1 MTKHL
6 TGRKTPPN
14 FRLTLACL
22 AFPIAAGD
30 SDTCLGLGRL
40 IGAGVWGQQK
50 VCVQME
56 GPLGIQSYIPKRGGR
71 GQGSKP
77 QLTPLPALCLGTYR
91 DPEWS
96 TPLVGRIMQF
106 VQLMQQLGWQGRLCL

>member
-1 MTKHL
+1 MVVTKHL

-50 VCVQME
+50 VCDCVRADGRTVRDAVLYSQE
-56 GPLGIQSYIPKRGGR
+56 GRQRSGIKAPTDSPPSSVSGDIQRS
-71 GQGSKP
+71 
-77 QLTPLPALCLGTYR
+77 
-91 DPEWS
+91 
-96 TPLVGRIMQF
+96 
-106 VQLMQQLGWQGRLCL
+106 

>member
-1 MTKHL
+1 MVVTKHL

-30 SDTCLGLGRL
+30 SDACLGLGRL

-50 VCVQME
+50 VCDCVRADGRTVRDAVLYSQE
-56 GPLGIQSYIPKRGGR
+56 GRQRSGIKAPTDSPPSSVSGDIQRS
-71 GQGSKP
+71 
-77 QLTPLPALCLGTYR
+77 
-91 DPEWS
+91 
-96 TPLVGRIMQF
+96 
-106 VQLMQQLGWQGRLCL
+106 